1 MLAPLESA
9 FNVQIENVAH
19 HYMEDAQVPYLEDAV
34 EMVHQYVIE
43 SVDYEL
49 YVADYGTPDDWPYTD
64 WQIAEMVMLEW
75 ESLNG
80 QELRSQLRQIR

>member
-9 FNVQIENVAH
+9 FDVQIENVAQ
-19 HYMEDAQVPYLEDAV
+19 HYAEDAQVPYLEDAV

-49 YVADYGTPDDWPYTD
+49 YVSDYGTPVDWPYTD
-64 WQIAEMVMLEW
+64 HQIAEMVMREW
-75 ESLNG
+75 EQLNSA
-80 QELRSQLRQIR
+80 ELRFQLKHIR